1 MNTGDRRRQDRRRQ
15 FVRVNEERR
24 HGEGRRKADEY
35 HRRIRIIR
43 ECLFVRAL
51 GRELWGTPDR
61 ATVWLAIA
69 LGWYEGHPLDVSA
82 VAALTGCSRQ
92 TVLRHIATL
101 KEQGAVRKAGHTIVI
116 PLRPGHGATR
126 AFFSTQ
132 SRQLCDEAATR
143 VRNGHINARLPSD
156 ALRPCPE
163 RLGGSPGRATK
174 IRQPSISGA
183 EPRGRPG

>member
-1 MNTGDRRRQDRRRQ
+1 MNIEDRRRKDRRRQ

-24 HGEGRRKADEY
+24 YGEGRRKADEY

-101 KEQGAVRKAGHTIVI
+101 KEQGAVETRHSGRHTIVT
-116 PLRPGHGATR
+116 PLRRGHGATR
-126 AFFSTQ
+126 AFFNAV
-132 SRQLCDEAATR
+132 EAAMR
-143 VRNGHINARLPSD
+143 R
-156 ALRPCPE
+156 
-163 RLGGSPGRATK
+163 GGNRRHRSETDT
-174 IRQPSISGA
+174 
-183 EPRGRPG
+183 

>member
-101 KEQGAVRKAGHTIVI
+101 KEQGAVDTRHSGRRTIVT
-116 PLRPGHGATR
+116 PLRRGHDATR
-126 AFFSTQ
+126 AFFNAV
-132 SRQLCDEAATR
+132 EAAMR
-143 VRNGHINARLPSD
+143 R
-156 ALRPCPE
+156 
-163 RLGGSPGRATK
+163 GGN
-174 IRQPSISGA
+174 
-183 EPRGRPG
+183 PRRRSETDT

>member
-1 MNTGDRRRQDRRRQ
+1 MNIEDRRREDRRRR
-15 FVRVNEERR
+15 FVLVNDERR
-24 HGEGRRKADEY
+24 LGEGRRKADEY

-69 LGWYEGHPLDVSA
+69 LGWYEGRPHDVSA

-101 KEQGAVRKAGHTIVI
+101 KEQGVVDTRHSGRRTIVI
-116 PLRPGHGATR
+116 PLRRGHDATR
-126 AFFSTQ
+126 AFFNAV
-132 SRQLCDEAATR
+132 EAAMR
-143 VRNGHINARLPSD
+143 RGGN
-156 ALRPCPE
+156 LRHRSKTVIAPE
-163 RLGGSPGRATK
+163 C
-174 IRQPSISGA
+174 
-183 EPRGRPG
+183 

>member
-1 MNTGDRRRQDRRRQ
+1 MNIEDRRRQDRRRR

-35 HRRIRIIR
+35 RRRIRIIR
-43 ECLFVRAL
+43 ECLFIRAL

-101 KEQGAVRKAGHTIVI
+101 KEQGAVDTRHNGRRTIVI

-126 AFFSTQ
+126 AFF
-132 SRQLCDEAATR
+132 DAIEAAMR
-143 VRNGHINARLPSD
+143 R
-156 ALRPCPE
+156 
-163 RLGGSPGRATK
+163 GGNPRHRSKTDIAPRA
-174 IRQPSISGA
+174 SC
-183 EPRGRPG
+183 

>member
-1 MNTGDRRRQDRRRQ
+1 MNIEDRRRKDRRRR

-61 ATVWLAIA
+61 AAVWLAIA
-69 LGWYEGHPLDVSA
+69 LGWYEGRPHDVSA

-101 KEQGAVRKAGHTIVI
+101 KEQGAVDTSRNAGHTIVI

-126 AFFSTQ
+126 AFFNAV
-132 SRQLCDEAATR
+132 EAAMRRGGDPRHRSETD
-143 VRNGHINARLPSD
+143 IA
-156 ALRPCPE
+156 PE
-163 RLGGSPGRATK
+163 C
-174 IRQPSISGA
+174 
-183 EPRGRPG
+183 

>member
-1 MNTGDRRRQDRRRQ
+1 MNNEDRRRQDRRRR

-24 HGEGRRKADEY
+24 RGEGRRKADEY
-35 HRRIRIIR
+35 RRYIRIIR

-69 LGWYEGHPLDVSA
+69 LGWYQGRPLDVSA

-101 KEQGAVRKAGHTIVI
+101 KEQGAVDTRHSGRRTIVI
-116 PLRPGHGATR
+116 PLRRGHGATR
-126 AFFSTQ
+126 AFFNMV
-132 SRQLCDEAATR
+132 EAAMR
-143 VRNGHINARLPSD
+143 RGGNPSHMSETD
-156 ALRPCPE
+156 
-163 RLGGSPGRATK
+163 T
-174 IRQPSISGA
+174 
-183 EPRGRPG
+183 